1 MPADR
6 LSAPTQP
13 RRAKARGFTLLE
25 VLVALLVLALVMV
38 ALVRTAGLQAHALS
52 HQRDS
57 SLAMW
62 VAATVA
68 AELRLEGAPPV
79 GRRQGEMQMGPERWR
94 WTADTSETD
103 AERLRRIEISVGRLG
118 DSRLGGEDAAPVARL
133 TAFASP

>member
-1 MPADR
+1 MRAER
-6 LSAPTQP
+6 MGVSG
-13 RRAKARGFTLLE
+13 RRQRVRGFTLLE

-38 ALVRTAGLQAHALS
+38 ALVRTAGMQAQALA
-52 HQRDS
+52 HHRDS

-94 WTADTSETD
+94 WTADTSDTD
-103 AERLRRIEISVGRLG
+103 AERLRRIEISVHRAGEPRLAI
-118 DSRLGGEDAAPVARL
+118 EEAAPVARL